1 MTKRIMEISDLTAED
16 ISIAGGKAANL
27 GELANAGFNVPP
39 GFVLTTAAFEYFVN
53 KNHLVDVIE
62 SALSSLDI
70 SDDRLLQ
77 DVSQSIRKAFDE
89 STIPKDL
96 AREILDAYRGLLKKE
111 GPDCL
116 VAVRSSATAE
126 DLPTASFAGQQDT
139 FLNVSTEEEL
149 LEKIKK
155 CWSSL
160 FTPRAI
166 AYRVSKGFSHDQVKL
181 AVVVQKMVNSEV
193 SGIMFTVDPNSE
205 LPHIIIEAGYGL
217 GEAMVGGKV
226 TPDTYVVDK
235 FHKKILNKRI
245 AKQTWKLV
253 KGDNGESKKENVDD
267 ASASAQKL
275 TDEQIL
281 ALAEIGREIE
291 VHYGRPMDIEW
302 CVEKGRIYVVQAR
315 PVTTLASHKNVSE
328 EDMEGM
334 DSMQE
339 VTHKARTE
347 EQKVLVKG
355 LAASPGIAQ
364 GPVKIYEETMS
375 LDVVKPGDVL
385 VTVMTT
391 PDMVPAMTRASAIV
405 TDEGGMT
412 CHAAIVARELGI
424 PCIVGATN
432 ATKILKNGMLVTVDG
447 KMGVVYEGGITPKKE
462 EPVSIGVPAAR
473 YVPIT
478 GTKILVN
485 IGVPQKAEEYAK
497 LPVQGVGLMRI
508 EFLFT
513 SYVAEHP
520 LALMEQGRAN
530 ELVDKLAEGIG
541 IVGRAFYPRP
551 VLVRTSDFKTNE
563 YREMKGGEKFEPHE
577 SNPMIGW
584 RGCSRY
590 ISDQYREA
598 FKLELL
604 AVKKVREEMGLKNI
618 WVMLPF
624 VRTVEELKKITEM
637 MEEVGLHRGKDF
649 KLYLMA
655 EVPCNIF
662 MADEFADYCDG
673 FSIGSNDLTQLIM
686 GADRDSDI
694 LAKMG
699 YFDERNEA
707 IKRAI
712 AHLIDAAHKKGKVVS
727 ICGQAPSVYPE
738 FTEFLVRHGIDSISL
753 NPDTVLETINLVAQ
767 VEQKIILESIKK
779 N

>member
-1 MTKRIMEISDLTAED
+1 MTERVVEISDLTAKD

-39 GFVLTTAAFEYFVN
+39 GFVLTTVAFDYFVK
-53 KNHLVDVIE
+53 KNHLLDVIE
-62 SALSSLDI
+62 SALSNLDV
-70 SDDRLLQ
+70 SNDKHLQ
-77 DVSQSIRKAFDE
+77 DASQSIRKAFDE
-89 STIPKDL
+89 SAIPKDL
-96 AREILDAYRGLLKKE
+96 ADEILEAYKNLLRKE
-111 GPDCL
+111 GSDCL

-139 FLNVSTEEEL
+139 FLNVGNAEEL
-149 LEKIKK
+149 LDKIKK

-160 FTPRAI
+160 YTPRAI
-166 AYRVSKGFSHDQVKL
+166 AYRASKCFGHDQVKL
-181 AVVVQKMVNSEV
+181 AIVVQKMINSEV

-235 FHKKILNKRI
+235 FHKKILNKRV

-253 KGDNGESKKENVDD
+253 KGENGESKKENVDD
-267 ASASAQKL
+267 LSASAQKL

-291 VHYGRPMDIEW
+291 LHYDKPMDIEW
-302 CVEKGRIYVVQAR
+302 CMENGEIYVVQAR
-315 PVTTLASHKNVSE
+315 PVTTLASNKKSKE
-328 EDMEGM
+328 EDVVGM
-334 DSMQE
+334 NSMQE
-339 VTHKARTE
+339 TTHETRT

-355 LAASPGIAQ
+355 LAASPGVAQ

-385 VTVMTT
+385 VTIMTT

-432 ATKILKNGMLVTVDG
+432 ATKILRNGMFVTVDG
-447 KMGVVYEGGITPKKE
+447 KMGIVYEGGMTPKKE
-462 EPVSIGVPAAR
+462 EPVVIGAPVAR
-473 YVPIT
+473 SVPIT

-520 LALMEQGRAN
+520 LALMAQGRAN
-530 ELVDKLAEGIG
+530 ELIEKLAEGMG

-618 WVMLPF
+618 WIMLPF

-753 NPDTVLETINLVAQ
+753 NPDTVIETINLVAQ